1 MRKKINVHLHL
12 KKTKIEKKRTT
23 YDVDIDIGC
32 ILIIVSL
39 ILPCMNQIFTNYRA
53 QMRRKYAID
62 WICHHG
68 RERKQSNIAV

>member
-23 YDVDIDIGC
+23 YDVDVGC
-32 ILIIVSL
+32 TLIIVSL
-39 ILPCMNQIFTNYRA
+39 ILPCMNQISTNYRA